1 MMNDIKRAVWGAF
14 GYMYEYRVALVKAL
28 LVPFVLLLLLD
39 YTMDP
44 ELGGGLIILWALLYL
59 IVYAVIAVSTHRII
73 LLGPAAVSE
82 WGLAVPQKREFYFL
96 LYTIGLSICMIP
108 VGFLALIIPV
118 VGAVVA
124 VITILYLTAR
134 LSLVFPA
141 IATDR
146 DLSFSDSWKA
156 TEKHQP
162 LMIVV
167 IVVVPL
173 VVAIPEQLL
182 SLVPYMGF
190 LVVLL
195 SVFTMVYIVAALSV
209 AFQII
214 TEKGEGG

>member
-1 MMNDIKRAVWGAF
+1 MNDIKRAIWGAF
-14 GYMYEYRVALVKAL
+14 GYMYEYRVPLAKAL

-44 ELGGGLIILWALLYL
+44 ELGGGLIVPLSLLYL
-59 IVYAVIAVSTHRII
+59 VIYAVIAVITHRVI
-73 LLGPAAVSE
+73 LLGPESVAE
-82 WGLAVPQKREFYFL
+82 WGLYIPQKREFYFF
-96 LYTIGLSICMIP
+96 LYSVGLGLCMIP
-108 VGFLALIIPV
+108 VGLLAIIIPV
-118 VGAVVA
+118 VGVV
-124 VITILYLTAR
+124 VSVLVMLYLISR

-141 IATDR
+141 IATDKEW
-146 DLSFSDSWKA
+146 SFSDSWKA

-167 IVVVPL
+167 IVVIPL
-173 VVAIPEQLL
+173 LFAIPEQLL
-182 SLVPYMGF
+182 SMVPYLDF

-195 SVFTMVYIVAALSV
+195 WVFSMVYLVAALSV